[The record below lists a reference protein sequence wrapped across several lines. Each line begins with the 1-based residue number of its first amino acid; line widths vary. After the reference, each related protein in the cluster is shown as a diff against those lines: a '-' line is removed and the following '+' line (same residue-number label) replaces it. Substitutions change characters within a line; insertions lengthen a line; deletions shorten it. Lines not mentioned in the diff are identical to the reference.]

1 MCLRRALRK
10 GGVSERA
17 SSALPTLQGVLRPS
31 TTTVARA
38 TFSRAVIAHEL
49 THPLM
54 ERGMA
59 LRKELVAL
67 FHPGMDGL
75 RAWVDQPSDEWEF
88 SASRADG
95 PSV

>member
-1 MCLRRALRK
+1 MRNMCLRLALRK

-31 TTTVARA
+31 ATTVARA

-75 RAWVDQPSDEWEF
+75 RAWVG
-88 SASRADG
+88 G
-95 PSV
+95 PAV